1 MCIIKVRAD
10 ILVQIATIVLLLYR
24 GFSFIVKISVLFM
37 KYRESQDPAIAKKLP
52 PVEVPRSILNII
64 QKE

>member
-1 MCIIKVRAD
+1 VYNKVRAD

-37 KYRESQDPAIAKKLP
+37 KYRETKDPDIAQKLQP
-52 PVEVPRSILNII
+52 FEVPKPILNII